1 MEWLKD
7 ETDLAPLRSVFVFRL
22 LLSRGRLHLQQIK
35 RKPIVGTLYEKN
47 AVRKAN
53 LRT

>member
-7 ETDLAPLRSVFVFRL
+7 ETDLAPLRPVLVFRSL
-22 LLSRGRLHLQQIK
+22 LLRGRLHLQQIK
-35 RKPIVGTLYEKN
+35 REPIIRIPYEKN

-53 LRT
+53 LRR